1 MNRKVLESPW
11 MRAGAML
18 AALAATALAIYLLRA
33 VLVPLLFAFLVAYIL
48 HPVADTL
55 ERRRI
60 PRMPAVIV
68 IVVALMLGFLLLPL
82 MILPGIVV
90 EAQKLVEA
98 AKQDFSMLWFDRLLD
113 RLPLTAIME
122 QIGWIPEG
130 AQDVN
135 ERAVLAER
143 LGAFIQTQARAFLV
157 ENLGSIAGAGQRV
170 TVTAAAFF
178 ASLASGILNTVLFIG
193 NFALFAFVAIYL
205 LKDFDRI
212 AAAAHELLPPRHRGK
227 ITDIVIQID
236 IQLRAYLRGQ
246 ITVCCCLA
254 AIYAVGFRLAGVPF
268 AFPLA
273 LIGGLANLVPYLGVA
288 ITIGPVLLLTLL
300 QHGFG
305 ASLIGALL
313 VFLLAQLLESYVLTP
328 RIVGGQ
334 VGLSPVWV
342 ILAIMVFSTTLG
354 FVGLLLAVPLAATL
368 KVLVLEG
375 LEAYRRSAFFV
386 GEASDGGA

>member
-1 MNRKVLESPW
+1 MNRKVPESPW
-11 MRAGAML
+11 MRAGALL

-48 HPVADTL
+48 HPVADAL

-82 MILPGIVV
+82 IILPGIVV
-90 EAQKLVEA
+90 QAQTLVKA
-98 AKQDFSMLWFDRLLD
+98 AKQDFNMLWFDRLLD

-143 LGAFIQTQARAFLV
+143 LGTFIQTQAHAFLV
-157 ENLGSIAGAGQRV
+157 ANLGSIAGAGQRV
-170 TVTAAAFF
+170 TVTTAAFF

-212 AAAAHELLPPRHRGK
+212 VTAAHELLPPRHRGS

-254 AIYAVGFRLAGVPF
+254 AIYAVGFRLTGVPF

-305 ASLIGALL
+305 ANLIGALL
-313 VFLLAQLLESYVLTP
+313 VFLLAQLLESYILTP
-328 RIVGGQ
+328 RIVGGR
-334 VGLSPVWV
+334 VGLGPVWV

-386 GEASDGGA
+386 GEASDGGV